1 MNKTLLPFLGHMR
14 GMDLR
19 RIPAIL
25 AFGLLISLSSFAQ
38 NNSSGSDQGEGPL
51 KSAQPNGITPEEV
64 IRRFA
69 AREKDFAQAREN
81 YTYRQTVKVETLD
94 GDTVDGEYDQVV
106 DVLFDDKGKRREN
119 VLFSPQ
125 SSLQRISMT
134 RDDFEDIQH
143 RYPFVLTTDEI
154 PEYQILY
161 IGQQR
166 EDELNTYVFDI
177 APKTF
182 EKGKRY
188 FQGRIWVDDR
198 DFQIVKTHGKP
209 VGAVSTADQQFP
221 NFTTYREQIDNKYWF
236 PTYTLADEELHFP
249 ARKGQLPQDV
259 HIRIKV
265 KYTDYKRF
273 ASNTKI
279 LYGDEELKKVPQD
292 QQQPNPP
299 KK

>member
-1 MNKTLLPFLGHMR
+1 
-14 GMDLR
+14 MDLR
-19 RIPAIL
+19 RIPSIL
-25 AFGLLISLSSFAQ
+25 AFILLVSLGAFAQ
-38 NNSSGSDQGEGPL
+38 NNSGGNDQGEGPL

-64 IRRFA
+64 IQRFA
-69 AREKDFAQAREN
+69 AREKQFAQAREN

-125 SSLQRISMT
+125 PTLTRIGMT

-161 IGQQR
+161 LGQQR

-188 FQGRIWVDDR
+188 FQGRIWVDDH

-209 VGAVSTADQQFP
+209 VGAVSAADQQFP

-236 PTYTLADEELHFP
+236 PTYTLADEVLHFP
-249 ARKGQLPQDV
+249 GSKRVMPQDV

-273 ASNTKI
+273 ASKTKI
-279 LYGDEELKKVPQD
+279 LYGDEELKKPPTD
-292 QQQPNPP
+292 QPPNPP

>member
-1 MNKTLLPFLGHMR
+1 
-14 GMDLR
+14 MDLR
-19 RIPAIL
+19 RIPLFL
-25 AFGLLISLSSFAQ
+25 AFFLLLSLSGLAQ
-38 NNSSGSDQGEGPL
+38 SNSGGNDQGEGPL
-51 KSAQPNGITPEEV
+51 KSVQPNGITPEEV

-125 SSLQRISMT
+125 SSLQRVTMT

-161 IGQQR
+161 QGQQR

-188 FQGRIWVDDR
+188 FQGRIWVDDH

-209 VGAVSTADQQFP
+209 VGAVSTAGQQFP
-221 NFTTYREQIDNKYWF
+221 AFTTYREQIDNKYWF
-236 PTYTLADEELHFP
+236 PTYTFADEVLHFP
-249 ARKGQLPQDV
+249 GGKGQLPQDV
-259 HIRIKV
+259 RIRIKV

-279 LYGDEELKKVPQD
+279 LYGDEELKKAPQD